1 MWVVTLLE
9 LAFMLYIII
18 GLFVDQ
24 VDFPFLETMQGSGF
38 IIVVVSVMVI
48 SFMAVFHINKVKTQT
63 KKDMEKLFAD
73 VSLKYIA
80 VSMKLSKHEEYS
92 SFGKKNMV
100 RNATCMPYFIEV
112 CVDTQVS
119 MSDPDVEATI
129 PVTSA
134 FNVVQVSATSTV
146 PAYKSALSSEATSAS
161 ESKPEKSFDMDAY
174 LRS

>member
-1 MWVVTLLE
+1 M
-9 LAFMLYIII
+9 
-18 GLFVDQ
+18 
-24 VDFPFLETMQGSGF
+24 P
-38 IIVVVSVMVI
+38 
-48 SFMAVFHINKVKTQT
+48 SFT
-63 KKDMEKLFAD
+63 
-73 VSLKYIA
+73 
-80 VSMKLSKHEEYS
+80 
-92 SFGKKNMV
+92 
-100 RNATCMPYFIEV
+100 V

-134 FNVVQVSATSTV
+134 FDVVQVSATSTV

>member
-1 MWVVTLLE
+1 
-9 LAFMLYIII
+9 
-18 GLFVDQ
+18 
-24 VDFPFLETMQGSGF
+24 MQ
-38 IIVVVSVMVI
+38 
-48 SFMAVFHINKVKTQT
+48 SFT
-63 KKDMEKLFAD
+63 
-73 VSLKYIA
+73 
-80 VSMKLSKHEEYS
+80 
-92 SFGKKNMV
+92 
-100 RNATCMPYFIEV
+100 V

-134 FNVVQVSATSTV
+134 FDVVQVSATSTV